1 MCAGIGALHPAQDAA
16 ERGEAERAGIAFDP
30 FLSYGCIS
38 VSDVV
43 CNAVFEEAHSS
54 LKAIGMKC
62 FEVRGAAPP
71 GPGNCA
77 AMVLRSSERGWH
89 RGLQKHSLLKLSLSC
104 LPQTIFKHEELCSLH
119 FVNQKSQPQPLSLLC
134 ADKAASLLHLH
145 LLQPGVPGGLLPR
158 GCSSSRAGTP
168 HPSLLRGERRPK
180 PPAPGRG
187 SARQPQ
193 SRGCSSLLC
202 SLLLAPPEKICGSN
216 AHPRPANLWVR
227 FGSAILLGLN
237 RN

>member
-1 MCAGIGALHPAQDAA
+1 MQGLLSI
-16 ERGEAERAGIAFDP
+16 P
-30 FLSYGCIS
+30 FFLM
-38 VSDVV
+38 
-43 CNAVFEEAHSS
+43 AVFHFQTWFACAVLEEERSS

-62 FEVRGAAPP
+62 FEVRGP
-71 GPGNCA
+71 GPRSSPSWPGYNCS
-77 AMVLRSSERGWH
+77 AMVPRSCSSERGWQ

-104 LPQTIFKHEELCSLH
+104 LPQTIFKHEELFSLH
-119 FVNQKSQPQPLSLLC
+119 FVNQKSQPQPLSLFC

-145 LLQPGVPGGLLPR
+145 LQPGGPGGLLPR
-158 GCSSSRAGTP
+158 GCSSSGAGTP

-202 SLLLAPPEKICGSN
+202 C
-216 AHPRPANLWVR
+216 
-227 FGSAILLGLN
+227 F
-237 RN
+237 